1 MNFKYLLF
9 DLDNTLYPSTSAMDA
24 GITRRMM
31 ECVAEFFSCSMEE
44 AIKIRKKNIS
54 HYSTTLEWL
63 RAQGLKDIEKYLA
76 HVHPDN
82 ECDELKKEDGLRK
95 LLLRLPQKKS
105 ILTNAPREHAQR
117 VLEKLEVS
125 DLFECI
131 TDIRDPNF
139 FGKPYPQA
147 YQTAL
152 KKSGFNFEETL
163 FIDDMQKYTDG
174 WAALGGTS
182 ILIGNKNGK
191 PLSKDAK
198 SMSNAE
204 QKVWG
209 QTYRLKSIYELPQF
223 LGL

>member
-95 LLLRLPQKKS
+95 LLLSLPQKKS

-174 WAALGGTS
+174 WAALGGTA